1 MYDFVV
7 QRTCGDYQ
15 YLIRH
20 VVNLPTEINNGKG
33 VLTMPKYKLLP
44 VQGKSTVNAPPLY
57 IVVAQ
62 EDFIAM
68 DGTFIPCGTEGGFVE
83 SEACMPNTTTDKS
96 WIYATDGYVVGNA
109 KITNSVIRHGY
120 VSGNAVIE
128 NSIIDKKCNIMENA
142 VVVDSTVD
150 SSVIG
155 VCSRVVRCRL
165 IGDNCINLYE
175 NTHILDS
182 TIKDSSISG
191 NILIWNSN
199 ITNCAIHNTESKC
212 KSYEYTRLSD
222 KTELDSLNYDYRD
235 KHGTGDFAR
244 RNRRFMQELER
255 AKEAGELRAGYD
267 IANSSDK

>member
-1 MYDFVV
+1 
-7 QRTCGDYQ
+7 
-15 YLIRH
+15 
-20 VVNLPTEINNGKG
+20 
-33 VLTMPKYKLLP
+33 MPKYKLLP
-44 VQGKSTVNAPPLY
+44 VQGKTTVNAPPLY

-83 SEACMPNTTTDKS
+83 SEACMPNTSKDKS
-96 WIYATDGYVVGNA
+96 WIYATNGYVVDNA
-109 KITNSVIRHGY
+109 KITNSVIKNGY
-120 VSGNAVIE
+120 ISGNATIE

-155 VCSRVVRCRL
+155 VCSRIVRCKL

-182 TIKDSSISG
+182 TIEDSSISG

-199 ITNCAIHNTESKC
+199 IANCAIHNSESKR
-212 KSYEYTRLSD
+212 KTYEYICLSD
-222 KTELDSLNYDYRD
+222 KTELDSLNHNYRD
-235 KHGTGDFAR
+235 KHGTGEFAK
-244 RNRRFMQELER
+244 RNRRLMQELER
-255 AKEAGELRAGYD
+255 AFTEGELRAGYD
-267 IANSSDK
+267 IHQNFDK